1 MNAALLDLH
10 KLADGHGD
18 VHLTDF
24 VEEHFLG
31 EQASLSL
38 LIRVAVTLKA
48 GGEHQRDWGPG
59 DEDEE
64 KRRWNR
70 AACH

>member
-1 MNAALLDLH
+1 MELEKTVNAALLDLH

-31 EQASLSL
+31 EQVESIKEIGDLVTKMKRNGDGIGLHVIDKEL
-38 LIRVAVTLKA
+38 LETKA
-48 GGEHQRDWGPG
+48 
-59 DEDEE
+59 
-64 KRRWNR
+64 
-70 AACH
+70 